1 MATHRAYCEGNTQL
15 PHTQG
20 APFDRRRESA
30 FSESQGFLAAN
41 PSSCYPEGAVGSFP
55 DFVDLV
61 CRERGAALMGIVNVT
76 PDSFFDGGQYVEVE
90 PQERRI
96 DKLLAEGADIV
107 DIGAE
112 STRPGAESVDADVQI
127 ARAEAALVH
136 ALRSGAMVSIDTT
149 SPKVARWAL
158 EQGAH
163 LVNDVSCLSD
173 PDLAAAVA
181 EHDACLLLM
190 HSRFPTVGMLGFGA
204 YPEDGYE
211 DVVADVLREWEEARA
226 RALQEGV
233 PSKHILFDPGLG
245 FHKSARHSLELLR
258 RLREFSRLRAPICVG
273 PSRKS
278 FIGALDGS
286 GPQDRLGG
294 TIAACLAAAAGG
306 ARILRVHD
314 VAALRQALVVQQALE
329 GGPISQDDRQPL
341 GRSEREAF
349 DA

>member
-1 MATHRAYCEGNTQL
+1 
-15 PHTQG
+15 
-20 APFDRRRESA
+20 
-30 FSESQGFLAAN
+30 
-41 PSSCYPEGAVGSFP
+41 VGSFP

-76 PDSFFDGGQYVEVE
+76 PDSFFDGGKYVEGE

-112 STRPGAESVDADVQI
+112 STRPGAEPIDADVQI

-136 ALRSGAMVSIDTT
+136 ALGSGAMVSIDTT

-158 EQGAH
+158 GQGAH

-173 PDLAAAVA
+173 PELAAAVA

-190 HSRFPTVGMLGFGA
+190 HSRYPTAGMLGFGA

-211 DVVADVLREWEEARA
+211 DVVGDVAREWEEART
-226 RALQEGV
+226 RAVEEGV
-233 PSKHILFDPGLG
+233 SPGRVFFDPGLG

-258 RLREFSRLRAPICVG
+258 RLREFSGLLAPICVG

-286 GPQDRLGG
+286 GPEDRLGG
-294 TIAACLAAAAGG
+294 TIIACLAAVAGG

-314 VAALRQALVVQQALE
+314 VAAVKQALVVQQALD
-329 GGPISQDDRQPL
+329 GAPIGQDDRQPL
-341 GRSEREAF
+341 WRTEREAL